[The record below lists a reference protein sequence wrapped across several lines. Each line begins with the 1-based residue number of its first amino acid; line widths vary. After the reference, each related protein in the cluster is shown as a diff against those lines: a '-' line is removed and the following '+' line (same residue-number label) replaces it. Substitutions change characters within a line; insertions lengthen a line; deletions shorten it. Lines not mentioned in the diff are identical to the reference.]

1 MARLLLVTSI
11 FPPESG
17 GPATFISAL
26 APALREAGHQVRVF
40 TLWEAPPQ
48 ARPTWLF
55 GLRRFDPLALRLAL
69 IFFKLL
75 VHIRWAEAVYINGL
89 ELPAILACRLIHRP
103 AILKIVGDYA
113 WERAR
118 LNDATGLDIGQ
129 FQTAQL
135 PVILAWQRWLRAVYT
150 RLAGVVVTPS
160 RYLKE
165 LVRGWG
171 LPKAKIRV
179 IYNGLTP
186 LPSGW
191 EAKRSVSAEGEKS
204 ILTAA
209 RLVDWKG
216 IDHLLEA
223 LAELAQPA
231 RLLILGEGPER
242 ERLRR
247 LAQRLGL
254 AGRVSFGGRVSRVE
268 VLAAMARADAF
279 VLASSYEGLPHVI
292 LEAMAAGAPI
302 IAASAGGTPEVVAD
316 GVNGLLAPPGRPDL
330 LAQAL
335 DRILANPDL
344 AASLTEAGRA
354 TAARFDWSQT
364 VSETAALI
372 DQMSQGRRR

>member
-1 MARLLLVTSI
+1 LARLLLVTSI

-40 TLWEAPPQ
+40 TLWERPPQ
-48 ARPTWLF
+48 ARPDWLF
-55 GLRRFDPLALRLAL
+55 GLRRFNPLALRLAL
-69 IFFKLL
+69 VFLKLL
-75 VHIRWAEAVYINGL
+75 VHIRWAEAIYINGL
-89 ELPAILACRLIHRP
+89 ELPAILACRLIGRP

-118 LNDATGLDIGQ
+118 LKDATGLDIGQ

-171 LPKAKIRV
+171 LPKAKIKV

-186 LPSGW
+186 LPSDW
-191 EAKRSVSAEGEKS
+191 EAKRGDSAEGEKS

-231 RLLILGEGPER
+231 RLLILGEGPEG

-247 LAQRLGL
+247 LVQRLGL
-254 AGRVSFGGRVSRVE
+254 EGRVSFGGRVSRVE
-268 VLAAMARADAF
+268 VLAAMAQADAF

-316 GVNGLLAPPGRPDL
+316 GVNGLLVPYGRPDL

-335 DRILANPDL
+335 DRILADPDR
-344 AASLTEAGRA
+344 AASLTEAGRD
-354 TAARFDWSQT
+354 TAAHFDWSQT
-364 VSETAALI
+364 VSETTALI
-372 DQMSQGRRR
+372 EQMSQGRHR